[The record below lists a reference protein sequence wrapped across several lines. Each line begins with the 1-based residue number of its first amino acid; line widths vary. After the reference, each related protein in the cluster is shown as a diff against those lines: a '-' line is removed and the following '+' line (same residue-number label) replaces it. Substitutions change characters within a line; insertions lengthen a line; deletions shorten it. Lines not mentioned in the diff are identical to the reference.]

1 MVFNMNRKKTTA
13 KKVAFLGIMGALAL
27 ALSFLESLIPPLP
40 GLPPGAKPGFSN
52 VVTMFLASSSGIA
65 DAFFIT
71 ILKAAFA
78 GITRGPTAMFMS
90 AAGGLLS
97 TLAACILLRSKKT
110 RLGYIG
116 IGIICAVCHNIG
128 QLTIACILSG
138 TWALVTGY
146 GPLLML
152 FAIVTGFVTGTTLK
166 AVLPPLEKIYNRL

>member
-1 MVFNMNRKKTTA
+1 MNRKKTTA
-13 KKVAFLGIMGALAL
+13 KKVAFLGVMGALAL

-40 GLPPGAKPGFSN
+40 GIPPGAKPGFSN

-65 DAFFIT
+65 DTFFVT
-71 ILKAAFA
+71 IFKAVFA
-78 GITRGPTAMFMS
+78 GITRGTTAMFMS

-97 TLAACILLRSKKT
+97 TLAACLLLRSKKI
-110 RLGYIG
+110 RFGYIG

-128 QLTIACILSG
+128 QLTVACILSG
-138 TWALVTGY
+138 TWALLTGY

-166 AVLPPLEKIYNRL
+166 MVLPSLEKIYNRL

>member
-1 MVFNMNRKKTTA
+1 MNTKKSTA

-52 VVTMFLASSSGIA
+52 VVTMFLASSYGIA
-65 DAFFIT
+65 DAFYIT
-71 ILKAAFA
+71 ILKALFA
-78 GITRGPTAMFMS
+78 GITRGTTAMFMS

-97 TLAACILLRSKKT
+97 TLAACILLRSKKIN
-110 RLGYIG
+110 LGYIG

-128 QLTIACILSG
+128 QLIVACILSG

-152 FAIVTGFVTGTTLK
+152 FAVATGFVTGTTLRL
-166 AVLPPLEKIYNRL
+166 VLPALSKITNRL